1 MVYFMIMNML
11 MTSIFM
17 FMNHPMSMGLVLLI
31 QTILISI
38 MSGMM
43 SYTFWFSYIV
53 FLVML
58 GGMLVLFIYMT
69 SLASNEMFQF
79 SSKIM
84 LFMFMMITLTS
95 MMLIV
100 FPDNQMI
107 ISMIKNSNSLEMI
120 NSMSFMNNENLI
132 TLNKIYN
139 SPNNLITI
147 LLINYL
153 LITLIAVVK
162 ITSINI
168 GPLRQKF

>member
-1 MVYFMIMNML
+1 MLYLMLINMII
-11 MTSIFM
+11 TSIFM
-17 FMNHPMSMGLVLLI
+17 SMNHPMSMGLILLI

-38 MSGMM
+38 MSGLM
-43 SYTFWFSYIV
+43 SYTFWFSYIL

-84 LFMFMMITLTS
+84 LYIIMMMTIFL
-95 MMLIV
+95 MIMLV
-100 FPDNQMI
+100 MPDKQML
-107 ISMIKNSNSLEMI
+107 MLLIKNSNSPELI
-120 NSMSFMNNENLI
+120 YHMSVMNNDNLI

-139 SPNNLITI
+139 YPNNTITI

-153 LITLIAVVK
+153 LITLIVVVK
-162 ITSINI
+162 ITSINT

>member
-1 MVYFMIMNML
+1 MIYMMMMNML
-11 MTSIFM
+11 MTLIFM
-17 FMNHPMSMGLVLLI
+17 FMNHPMSMGLILLI
-31 QTILISI
+31 QTILISM
-38 MSGMM
+38 MSGLM

-79 SSKIM
+79 SSKMMMFVLIM
-84 LFMFMMITLTS
+84 SMTLMTL
-95 MMLIV
+95 MLML
-100 FPDNQMI
+100 PDNQMLM
-107 ISMIKNSNSLEMI
+107 SLIKNSNSSEMI
-120 NSMSFMNNENLI
+120 NSMNFLINENLI

-139 SPNNLITI
+139 SPNNMITI

>member
-1 MVYFMIMNML
+1 MIYMMIMNML
-11 MTSIFM
+11 MTLIFM
-17 FMNHPMSMGLVLLI
+17 FMNHPMSMGLILLI
-31 QTILISI
+31 QTILISM
-38 MSGMM
+38 MSGML

-79 SSKIM
+79 SSKISLFLMMMIM
-84 LFMFMMITLTS
+84 LFTFIMFML
-95 MMLIV
+95 
-100 FPDNQMI
+100 PDNQMMF
-107 ISMIKNSNSLEMI
+107 SMIKNSNLLEI
-120 NSMSFMNNENLI
+120 NNSMMFLNNENLI

-162 ITSINI
+162 ITSISI

>member
-1 MVYFMIMNML
+1 MIYMMMMNML
-11 MTSIFM
+11 MTLIFM
-17 FMNHPMSMGLVLLI
+17 FMNHPMSMGLILLI
-31 QTILISI
+31 QTILISM
-38 MSGMM
+38 MSGLM

-79 SSKIM
+79 SSKMMMFMLIMTMTLMTLMIM
-84 LFMFMMITLTS
+84 L
-95 MMLIV
+95 
-100 FPDNQMI
+100 PDNQMLM
-107 ISMIKNSNSLEMI
+107 SLIKNSNSSEMI
-120 NSMSFMNNENLI
+120 NSMNFLINENLI

-139 SPNNLITI
+139 SPNNMITI

>member
-1 MVYFMIMNML
+1 MILFMIMNML
-11 MTSIFM
+11 MTSIFI
-17 FMNHPMSMGLVLLI
+17 FMNHPMSMGLILLI
-31 QTILISI
+31 QTILISL
-38 MSGMM
+38 MSGLM

-84 LFMFMMITLTS
+84 FFML
-95 MMLIV
+95 MMLALLSMLLMM
-100 FPDNQMI
+100 FPDNQMF
-107 ISMIKNSNSLEMI
+107 SMLNKNSNITEISNPML
-120 NSMSFMNNENLI
+120 FLNNENLI

-139 SPNNLITI
+139 SPNNMITI

-162 ITSINI
+162 ITSINT